1 MYRKS
6 LTILLPLYFAYD
18 FIKSEK
24 SIIFRLNVILSESL
38 IVKKNDK
45 KVINFLKSLDL
56 KNVNFLKN
64 TRIIVLH
71 DSQNMKIYKY
81 SSEES
86 RREIKNNYLA
96 LGKTGYLLKPKRTSI
111 IESEYSILTGEE
123 FLDLMPVKIEQVKND
138 IYNNLIFKNLSKNL
152 NECYLKNLK
161 KIELTYKEDI
171 NQYDFLVSKIH
182 YKDFNK
188 IKQKLL
194 LAHPNK
200 ISCYV
205 YKTEIHGDVTYRN
218 ILSNNNDLSLIDFE
232 RSAFDFPEIDFINF
246 ILDLNFHNKSHTSY
260 KNYID
265 YLLTIYN
272 NEEYIEI
279 FKKLE
284 KSKNFKLINFESL
297 RFVYLKFLIR
307 QLAIVTNVSYYHRGV
322 QIKAIFKSLND
333 KLDNLKVNS

>member
-6 LTILLPLYFAYD
+6 LTILLPLYFACD
-18 FIKSEK
+18 FIKGEK
-24 SIIFRLNVILSESL
+24 SIIFRLNVIFSESL

-45 KVINFLKSLDL
+45 KVINFFKSLDL
-56 KNVNFLKN
+56 ENVNILKK

-96 LGKTGYLLKPKRTSI
+96 LGKTGCLSKPKRTSI

-161 KIELTYKEDI
+161 KIELAYKEDL

-200 ISCYV
+200 SSCYV

-284 KSKNFKLINFESL
+284 ISKNFKLINFESL

-322 QIKAIFKSLND
+322 QIKAIFKSFNN